1 MRTFARLAVRVLP
14 ALLAVLVGA
23 GALARVAQ
31 ASDAPPPAASGLT
44 THLATPVLSARRVVD
59 ELVEPVGE
67 ARLAAA
73 LQPIAASLTDSS
85 CLRVT
90 VGGQEVVD
98 VHGDTPLIPASTMKL
113 LTASVAL
120 DVLGPDHKYTT
131 TVQAA
136 AAPAGGVVNGDVWL
150 VGGGDPLL
158 ATHDYLGI
166 FRHPPDPVTS
176 LETLAD
182 SIVAAG
188 VSQITGRI
196 VGDESRY
203 DAQRYVPSWPR
214 RYITAPNI
222 GPMSALSV
230 NDGFMSNN
238 SFHAAANP
246 AESGAQTLADLL
258 AARGVTVGG
267 VGSGVAPQGTVQI
280 ASIDGAPL
288 TDVVGEDLRIS
299 DNGTAELLLKELGY
313 EVSGAG
319 STVAGAALVTSHLKE
334 EGMPVDG
341 FTMNDGSGLDRGNR
355 VTCNLLTS
363 VLDHAGPSA
372 DLTRNLSVAGETGTL
387 ERRFANTAISGK
399 VRAKTGTLTGVA
411 GLAGFAEATDGT
423 EVTFALLL
431 NGDQSTQ
438 AFGIWTT
445 LLTTLLAY
453 PDLTGLDELGPLP
466 PTGG

>member
-1 MRTFARLAVRVLP
+1 MRTFVRGLVRVLP
-14 ALLAVLVGA
+14 VILVVAVGGA
-23 GALARVAQ
+23 ALARVVGG
-31 ASDAPPPAASGLT
+31 ASDPAAAESGLS

-59 ELVEPVGE
+59 ELAQPVGE

-90 VGGQEVVD
+90 VDGEQIVD
-98 VHGDTPLIPASTMKL
+98 MHGDTPLIPASTLKL
-113 LTASVAL
+113 LTTSVAL
-120 DVLGPDHKYTT
+120 DVLGADHKYTT

-136 AAPAGGVVNGDVWL
+136 AAPVGGVVNGDVWL

-158 ATHDYLGI
+158 TTHDYLGL
-166 FRHPPDPVTS
+166 FRHPPDPVTP
-176 LETLAD
+176 LESLAD

-188 VSQITGRI
+188 VTQITGRI

-203 DAQRYVPSWPR
+203 DAERYVPSWPK
-214 RYITAPNI
+214 RYISAPEI

-258 AARGVTVGG
+258 IARGVTVAG
-267 VGSGVAPQGTVQI
+267 VGSGVAPAGTVQI
-280 ASIDGAPL
+280 AAIDGAPL
-288 TDVVGEDLRIS
+288 PDVIGEDLTLS
-299 DNGTAELLLKELGY
+299 DNGTAELLLKEIGY
-313 EVSGAG
+313 EASGTG
-319 STVAGAALVTSHLKE
+319 STVAGTAAVTSKLKD
-334 EGMPVDG
+334 EGMPVG
-341 FTMNDGSGLDRGNR
+341 GLTMIDGSGLDRGDR
-355 VTCNLLTS
+355 ATCNLLTS
-363 VLDHAGPSA
+363 VLDRAGPHG
-372 DLTRNLSVAGETGTL
+372 DLTSKLSVAGETGTL
-387 ERRFANTAISGK
+387 ERRFANTAIAGK

-411 GLAGFAEATDGT
+411 ALAGFAQATDGT
-423 EVTFALLL
+423 EITFALLL

-438 AFGIWTT
+438 AFGIWVS
-445 LLTTLLAY
+445 LLNTLLAY
-453 PDLTGLDELGPLP
+453 PDVSGLADLGPLP